1 MENLDR
7 ILEIK
12 EKGAESANKDDIPM
26 ALNLM
31 VELVNTN
38 PDIQKLVA
46 GLSLTG
52 VIELT
57 DINETLH
64 MSIDNGKASYGTGSI
79 SNPDFDFSGDLVTIT
94 GVLLGEIDAIT
105 AYFSEI
111 VEAEGDLEQMITFM
125 NVMEIA
131 LDELNIIKK
140 DELKSIIP
148 IDTMQELLNA
158 YKTGPEAIKPEH
170 VPQFLNIMAAF
181 INLNPEAQEEIED
194 LELRIAMKFTDV
206 GNFFITIENNQMN
219 ISEDGFKGD
228 GEATLSLSMPL
239 STMTDIMFDGDAV
252 SAYMAGNITV
262 TGDLSQAMAFQSIME
277 LLIEKIE
284 I

>member
-1 MENLDR
+1 
-7 ILEIK
+7 
-12 EKGAESANKDDIPM
+12 
-26 ALNLM
+26 
-31 VELVNTN
+31 
-38 PDIQKLVA
+38 
-46 GLSLTG
+46 
-52 VIELT
+52 
-57 DINETLH
+57 
-64 MSIDNGKASYGTGSI
+64 
-79 SNPDFDFSGDLVTIT
+79 
-94 GVLLGEIDAIT
+94 
-105 AYFSEI
+105 
-111 VEAEGDLEQMITFM
+111 
-125 NVMEIA
+125 MEIA
-131 LDELNIIKK
+131 LNELNIIKK

>member
-111 VEAEGDLEQMITFM
+111 VEC
-125 NVMEIA
+125 
-131 LDELNIIKK
+131 
-140 DELKSIIP
+140 
-148 IDTMQELLNA
+148 
-158 YKTGPEAIKPEH
+158 H
-170 VPQFLNIMAAF
+170 
-181 INLNPEAQEEIED
+181 
-194 LELRIAMKFTDV
+194 
-206 GNFFITIENNQMN
+206 GN
-219 ISEDGFKGD
+219 
-228 GEATLSLSMPL
+228 
-239 STMTDIMFDGDAV
+239 
-252 SAYMAGNITV
+252 SA
-262 TGDLSQAMAFQSIME
+262 
-277 LLIEKIE
+277 
-284 I
+284 

>member
-1 MENLDR
+1 MEYNNR
-7 ILEIK
+7 INEIK
-12 EKGAESANKDDIPM
+12 EKGAETANKDDIPK

-38 PDIQKLVA
+38 PDIQKLVE

-57 DINETLH
+57 DINETLN

-79 SNPDFDFSGDLVTIT
+79 SNPDFNFSGDLVTIT
-94 GVLLGEIDAIT
+94 KVLLGELDAVT

-125 NVMEIA
+125 NVMEIG
-131 LDELNIIKK
+131 LDELNIVKK
-140 DELKSIIP
+140 GEAKSIIP
-148 IDTMQELLNA
+148 IATMKELLQA
-158 YKTGPEAIKPEH
+158 YTAGPEAIKAEH

-194 LELRIAMKFTDV
+194 SELRIALKFEDV
-206 GNFFITIENNQMN
+206 GDFYITIENNKMSV
-219 ISEDGFKGD
+219 SEQPFDEK
-228 GEATLSLSMPL
+228 ASLELIMPL
-239 STMTDIMFDGDAV
+239 STMTDVMFDGDAV
-252 SAYMAGNITV
+252 SAYMAGQITV
-262 TGDLSQAMAFQSIME
+262 NGDLSQAMLFQSIME
-277 LLIEKIE
+277 MLIDKIE